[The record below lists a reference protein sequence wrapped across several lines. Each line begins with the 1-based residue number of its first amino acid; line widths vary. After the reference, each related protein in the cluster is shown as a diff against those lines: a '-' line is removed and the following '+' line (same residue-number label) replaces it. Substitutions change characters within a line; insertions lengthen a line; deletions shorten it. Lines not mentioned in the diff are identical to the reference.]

1 MAADIEPKGEMKA
14 HAKGYALFVS
24 MMKWG
29 TIISFIVAMF
39 VVFVVIA

>member
-1 MAADIEPKGEMKA
+1 MAGEGEVRNDIKA
-14 HAKGYALFVS
+14 HAKSYSGFIQ

-39 VVFVVIA
+39 VVFLIA

>member
-14 HAKGYALFVS
+14 HAKGYSLFVS

-39 VVFVVIA
+39 VVFVIIA